1 MFTGQRIAWVF
12 DEKTKK
18 KKYIGV
24 TQTLN
29 VEELEEISIP
39 RGSNDSEGCS
49 KEMHTAFRSLLGSIH
64 GCSLGPS

>member
-1 MFTGQRIAWVF
+1 MFTGQRIAGVF

-18 KKYIGV
+18 KKIGV
-24 TQTLN
+24 TQKLN